1 MRPLIAEDE
10 LDAIRAEALEGDTKE
25 GEPEEAGP
33 DPLEGLLERVET
45 DKGAVFEPEVLERLR
60 SLKKENR
67 AEWER
72 MRAKFKELKVGVT
85 SLDDAMRGDDDRGG
99 RGPSQSDVLMSLAAD
114 AVLFHSA
121 DDTAYAD
128 VEISGHRETWAVRS
142 RGFRRW
148 MQNQYFEE
156 TNSAPPSE
164 ALQAVI
170 NSIEARALK
179 CGPEMPVHVRV
190 GGHEDTIYIDLGD
203 PHWHAIEVDSLGW
216 RVVDTPP
223 IRFRRSAGVKP
234 LPIPQPGGSIDQLRA
249 FLNVQ
254 SDSDFVLIASWAL
267 AVLRDKG
274 PYPVLVVT
282 GEQGSSKSTFSEIVR
297 SLLDP
302 NTAPLRSLPREERDL
317 YISATNSHMM
327 VFDNVSS
334 LHYWLSDAFCRLSTG
349 GALVLRQLHTDQD
362 EILFEA
368 CRPIILNGIEDIVG
382 RPDLADRAIFLSLAA
397 IPEDK
402 RRPAAELWAD
412 FNEQRPKLLGVLL
425 DALSEG
431 LRNVASTELPELPRM
446 ADFAVWAAACETALW
461 PAGTFWAAYNE
472 NREQTVDTVI
482 DADPVAS
489 TVKSLMLTR
498 GIWTGTAS
506 DLLAALSEK
515 TGEKVSRS
523 KGWPDTP
530 RALSGRLK
538 RAMTFLRKT
547 GIEIEFHR
555 EGRARTRTIQIT
567 RSDFDTDNQGE
578 FASFASASSA
588 PPDRTDATD
597 AKLQAEQVPKNKG
610 IEEWRAEL

>member
-1 MRPLIAEDE
+1 MKPLIEEDE
-10 LDAIRAEALEGDTKE
+10 LDAIRAEALGDA
-25 GEPEEAGP
+25 PPEAGP

-60 SLKKENR
+60 RLKKENR

-72 MRAKFKELKVGVT
+72 MRAKLKELKIGVT
-85 SLDDAMRGDDDRGG
+85 SLDDAMRGDDDRSG
-99 RGPSQSDVLMSLAAD
+99 RGPSQSDVLMNLAGD

-128 VEISGHRETWAVRS
+128 VEINGHRETWAVRS

-148 MQNQYFEE
+148 LQNQYFEE
-156 TNSAPPSE
+156 TSSAPPSE

-179 CGPEMPVHVRV
+179 CGPELPVHVRV
-190 GGHEDTIYIDLGD
+190 GGHEGAIYIDIGD
-203 PHWHAIEVDSLGW
+203 PHWHAIEVDASGW
-216 RVVDTPP
+216 RVVETPP

-234 LPIPQPGGSIDQLRA
+234 LPLPQPGGSIDQLRT

-254 SDSDFVLIASWAL
+254 SESDFVLIASWAL

-368 CRPIILNGIEDIVG
+368 CRPIILNGIEDIVS

-397 IPEDK
+397 IPEDR
-402 RRPAAELWAD
+402 RRPAAELWED
-412 FNEQRPKLLGVLL
+412 FYAQRPQLLGVLL

-431 LRNVASTELPELPRM
+431 LRNVATTELPELPRM
-446 ADFAVWAAACETALW
+446 ADFAIWASACETALW
-461 PAGTFWAAYNE
+461 PEGTFWAAYNE

-489 TVKSLMLTR
+489 TVRSLMLTR
-498 GIWTGTAS
+498 RIWTGTAT
-506 DLLAALSEK
+506 DLLSALSEK
-515 TGEKVSRS
+515 AGEKVSRS

-547 GIEIEFHR
+547 GITIEFHR
-555 EGRARTRTIQIT
+555 EGAARTRTIQII
-567 RSDFDTDNQGE
+567 RSDFETADREE

-588 PPDRTDATD
+588 TSDRTDAKD
-597 AKLQAEQVPKNKG
+597 AKVRPEQVAKNKG
-610 IEEWRAEL
+610 IDEWRVEL

>member
-1 MRPLIAEDE
+1 MKPLIAEDE
-10 LDAIRAEALEGDTKE
+10 LDAIRAEAL
-25 GEPEEAGP
+25 GEMPPEPGP
-33 DPLEGLLERVET
+33 DPLEGLLDRVET

-60 SLKKENR
+60 RLKKENR

-72 MRAKFKELKVGVT
+72 MRAKFKELKIGVT
-85 SLDDAMRGDDDRGG
+85 SLDEAMRGDDDRSG
-99 RGPSQSDVLMSLAAD
+99 RGPSQADILMNLASD

-128 VEISGHRETWAVRS
+128 VEINGHRETWAVRS

-148 MQNQYFEE
+148 LQNQYFEE
-156 TNSAPPSE
+156 TSSAPPSE

-179 CGPEMPVHVRV
+179 CGPELPVHVRV
-190 GGHEDTIYIDLGD
+190 GGHEGAIYIDLGD
-203 PHWHAIEVDSLGW
+203 PLWHAIEVDARGW
-216 RVVDTPP
+216 RIIGTPP

-234 LPIPQPGGSIDQLRA
+234 LPLPQPGGSIEQLRSY
-249 FLNVQ
+249 LNVQ
-254 SDSDFVLIASWAL
+254 NESDFVLIVSWAL

-282 GEQGSSKSTFSEIVR
+282 GEQGSSKSTFSELVR
-297 SLLDP
+297 SMLDP

-368 CRPIILNGIEDIVG
+368 CRPIILNGIEDIVS

-402 RRPAAELWAD
+402 RRPAKELWED
-412 FNEQRPKLLGVLL
+412 FNEQKPLLLGVLL

-431 LRNVASTELPELPRM
+431 LRNVSSTQLPELPRM
-446 ADFAVWAAACETALW
+446 ADFAIWATACETALW
-461 PAGTFWAAYNE
+461 PEGTFWTAYNE

-489 TVKSLMLTR
+489 TIRSLMLTR
-498 GIWTGTAS
+498 RLWTGTATN
-506 DLLAALSEK
+506 LLAALSEK
-515 TGEKVSRS
+515 AGEKVSRS

-530 RALSGRLK
+530 RTLSGRLK

-547 GIEIEFHR
+547 GIAIEFHR
-555 EGRARTRTIQIT
+555 EGAARTRTITIT
-567 RSDFDTDNQGE
+567 RSDFDTQNRED
-578 FASFASASSA
+578 FASVASASSA
-588 PPDRTDATD
+588 PSDRTDATD
-597 AKLQAEQVPKNKG
+597 AKKRAEQVAKNGG
-610 IEEWRAEL
+610 IDEWRAEL

>member
-1 MRPLIAEDE
+1 MKPLIEEDE
-10 LDAIRAEALEGDTKE
+10 LDAIRAEALGDA
-25 GEPEEAGP
+25 PPEAGP

-60 SLKKENR
+60 RLKKENR

-72 MRAKFKELKVGVT
+72 MRAKLKELKIGVT
-85 SLDDAMRGDDDRGG
+85 SLDDAMRGDDDRSG
-99 RGPSQSDVLMSLAAD
+99 RGPSQSDVLMNLAGD

-128 VEISGHRETWAVRS
+128 VEINGHRETWAVRS

-148 MQNQYFEE
+148 LQNQYFEE
-156 TNSAPPSE
+156 TSSAPPSE

-179 CGPEMPVHVRV
+179 CGPELPVHVRV
-190 GGHEDTIYIDLGD
+190 GGHEGAIYIDIGD
-203 PHWHAIEVDSLGW
+203 PHWHAIEVDASGW
-216 RVVDTPP
+216 RVVETPP

-234 LPIPQPGGSIDQLRA
+234 LPLPQPGGSIDQLRT

-254 SDSDFVLIASWAL
+254 SESDFVLIASWAL

-368 CRPIILNGIEDIVG
+368 CRPIILNGIEDIVS

-397 IPEDK
+397 IPEDR
-402 RRPAAELWAD
+402 RRPAAELWED
-412 FNEQRPKLLGVLL
+412 FYAQRPQLLGVLL

-431 LRNVASTELPELPRM
+431 LRNVATTELPELPRM
-446 ADFAVWAAACETALW
+446 ADFAIWASACETALW
-461 PAGTFWAAYNE
+461 PEGTFWAAYNE

-489 TVKSLMLTR
+489 TVRSLMLTR
-498 GIWTGTAS
+498 RIWTGTAT
-506 DLLAALSEK
+506 DLLSALSEK
-515 TGEKVSRS
+515 AGEKVSRS

-547 GIEIEFHR
+547 GITIEFHR
-555 EGRARTRTIQIT
+555 EGAARTRTISIT
-567 RSDFDTDNQGE
+567 RSDFETADREE

-588 PPDRTDATD
+588 TSDRTDAKD
-597 AKLQAEQVPKNKG
+597 AKVRPEQVAKNKG
-610 IEEWRAEL
+610 IDEWRAEL

>member
-1 MRPLIAEDE
+1 MKPLIDEDE
-10 LDAIRAEALEGDTKE
+10 LDAIRAEALGD
-25 GEPEEAGP
+25 EPLEVAP
-33 DPLEGLLERVET
+33 DPLDGLLERVET
-45 DKGAVFEPEVLERLR
+45 DKGAVFEPDVLERLR
-60 SLKKENR
+60 RLKKENR

-72 MRAKFKELKVGVT
+72 MRAKLKELKIGVT
-85 SLDDAMRGDDDRGG
+85 SLDDAMRGDDDRRG
-99 RGPSQSDVLMSLAAD
+99 RGPSQSDVLMNLAGD

-128 VEISGHRETWAVRS
+128 VEINGHRETWAVRS

-148 MQNQYFEE
+148 LQNQYFEE
-156 TNSAPPSE
+156 TGSAPPSE

-179 CGPEMPVHVRV
+179 CGPELPVHVRV
-190 GGHEDTIYIDLGD
+190 GGHEGAIYIDLGD
-203 PHWHAIEVDSLGW
+203 PHWHAIEVDALGW
-216 RVVDTPP
+216 RVVETPP

-234 LPIPQPGGSIDQLRA
+234 LPAPQPGGSIDQLRA

-254 SDSDFVLIASWAL
+254 SESDFVLIASWAL

-368 CRPIILNGIEDIVG
+368 CRPIVLNGIEDIVS

-402 RRPAAELWAD
+402 RRPAAELWED
-412 FNEQRPKLLGVLL
+412 FHQQRPQLLGVLL

-431 LRNVASTELPELPRM
+431 LRNVATTELPELPRM
-446 ADFAVWAAACETALW
+446 ADFAIWASACETALW
-461 PAGTFWAAYNE
+461 PEGTFWAAYNE

-489 TVKSLMLTR
+489 TVRSLMLSRT
-498 GIWTGTAS
+498 IWTGTAT
-506 DLLAALSEK
+506 DLLSALSDK
-515 TGEKVSRS
+515 AGEKVSRS

-555 EGRARTRTIQIT
+555 EGAARTRTIQIT
-567 RSDFDTDNQGE
+567 RSDFDTSGRED

-588 PPDRTDATD
+588 ASDRTDAKD
-597 AKLQAEQVPKNKG
+597 ANVRPEQVAKNKG
-610 IEEWRAEL
+610 VEEWRAEL